1 MGAFCR
7 FQPILPRSSLL
18 TICKTFIRSHLD
30 FADVIHSQAYISWF
44 KKVCH
49 FYKILTEKSPSYL
62 FNLIPNLNRTRQTRH
77 RNNIPAIYTRHNYF
91 NNSYFP
97 CNISESNKQSSLQN
111 QKLTKSLNFLK
122 KPAKLF
128 TNLHKQYFSYS

>member
-1 MGAFCR
+1 MKSR
-7 FQPILPRSSLL
+7 R
-18 TICKTFIRSHLD
+18 
-30 FADVIHSQAYISWF
+30 WF

-111 QKLTKSLNFLK
+111 
-122 KPAKLF
+122 
-128 TNLHKQYFSYS
+128 